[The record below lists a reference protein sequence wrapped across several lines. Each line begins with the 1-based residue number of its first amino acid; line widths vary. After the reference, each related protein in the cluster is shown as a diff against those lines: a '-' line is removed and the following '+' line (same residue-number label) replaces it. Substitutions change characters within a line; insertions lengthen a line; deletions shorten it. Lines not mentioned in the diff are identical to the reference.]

1 MKLVVIALSALGL
14 ASAFTP
20 PASVARASVSSSANV
35 QMFVGKSSNQPKKQ
49 GAKGVLTSKPAPLS
63 PGSNYPTTK
72 NIQTQGNG
80 FGSFVQK
87 FQTVKKSKYGVP
99 IFLPNGNINPQY
111 LAKEREDMRTQSK
124 ANTKAAEA
132 KRKKLIDKKEFEL
145 ADYVRKK
152 IGDVGSGSDYYQSG
166 R

>member
-20 PASVARASVSSSANV
+20 PASVARASVSS
-35 QMFVGKSSNQPKKQ
+35 
-49 GAKGVLTSKPAPLS
+49 
-63 PGSNYPTTK
+63 
-72 NIQTQGNG
+72 QGNG

-132 KRKKLIDKKEFEL
+132 KRKKLIAKKEFEL

-152 IGDVGSGSDYYQSG
+152 IGDVGP
-166 R
+166 